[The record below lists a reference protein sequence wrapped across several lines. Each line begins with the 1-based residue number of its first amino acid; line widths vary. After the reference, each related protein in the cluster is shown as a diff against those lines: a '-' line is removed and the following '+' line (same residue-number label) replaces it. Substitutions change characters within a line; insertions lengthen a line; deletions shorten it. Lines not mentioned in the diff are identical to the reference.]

1 MRKSLLVALALSGC
15 GIYHVQPISPA
26 TSPPPQTADAA
37 AADTNCFESVTA
49 TEKLVCATPSLAAP
63 NRAMVQAL
71 QADLRVADIFAR
83 DAVLASQ
90 RAWLLGL
97 TAACHAPDTAS
108 CLARAL
114 SDRTAKLQSWQKPR
128 AFSGPHAMAHY
139 VVFEPLQFAQGQNDP
154 AYCAGFASRANAALA
169 RTGTLDPAAMGGKN
183 IAGSHGQP
191 DAAQISV
198 IMQQANVYGLYQIRA
213 RALRIG
219 GTVVIDP
226 LSLTSLVQA
235 QANNSGGRFSPYASQ
250 TGDYGSIDVFRL
262 DAGPLALVA
271 DAWGSDTPAAS
282 GEFAHA
288 ALWDVAATP
297 PKPLCLFDI
306 YQMPESDIGGAAFA
320 AWRGVLA
327 QIKDSAQLPL
337 GTATLR
343 TESQLRADT
352 DFVLLHMPL
361 LAVQQATQGAWTP
374 WLRQRHDQVLDTLF
388 AWSAAAPAN
397 KRVFEQLFATLR
409 PAAQDLVNAYQQT
422 QALSATEA
430 KQAAAL
436 TLMELLYRSTITIAP
451 TLGADLAAPSAAAG
465 YTPRYPILAAPS

>member
-83 DAVLASQ
+83 DALLASQ
-90 RAWLLGL
+90 RVWLLGL
-97 TAACHAPDTAS
+97 DATCHAPDAAS
-108 CLARAL
+108 CLARAF
-114 SDRTAKLQSWQKPR
+114 SDRAATLQSWQKPPEL
-128 AFSGPHAMAHY
+128 SGPHAMAQY
-139 VVFEPLQFAQGQNDP
+139 VAFKPVPFVQGNNNP
-154 AYCAGFASRANAALA
+154 AYCTAFARRANAALA
-169 RTGTLDPAAMGGKN
+169 RTGTLDPASMGGTG
-183 IAGSHGQP
+183 IAGTHAQA
-191 DAAQISV
+191 DAGQISV

-235 QANNSGGRFSPYASQ
+235 QTNNSGGRFSAYASQ
-250 TGDYGSIDVFRL
+250 TGDYGSIDAFRL
-262 DAGPLALVA
+262 DAATLVLVA
-271 DAWGSDTPAAS
+271 DAWGSDTPAAP

-288 ALWDVAATP
+288 GLWDVDATP

-306 YQMPESDIGGAAFA
+306 YQMPAPDIGGGAFA
-320 AWRGVLA
+320 AWRALLA
-327 QIKDSAQLPL
+327 QVKDSAQIPL

-397 KRVFEQLFATLR
+397 KRVFDQLFATLR

-422 QALSATEA
+422 QALGATEA

-436 TLMELLYRSTITIAP
+436 TIMELLYQATVTIAP
-451 TLGADLAAPSAAAG
+451 TLGADLAAPRTDAG
-465 YTPRYPILAAPS
+465 YIPRYPILAAPS